1 MMLVCLALA
10 AWSSSS
16 RSAEVDLSLER
27 KVKAAFLYQFIPYVQ
42 WPPQA
47 IGSRDAPFV
56 IAVLGSDDTI
66 ADLTEVIGGRT
77 VEGRPVVVRRWRDS
91 DAQGGVHIVYVRR
104 VDTARVAAIARAA
117 QAAGMLLVTEAEGAL
132 NQGSMINFHIVDGK
146 VRFDV
151 ALPVVEKAGL
161 RVSSRLLAVAHDVR
175 SQP

>member
-1 MMLVCLALA
+1 MTLLWLALA
-10 AWSSSS
+10 AFPPAS
-16 RSAEVDLSLER
+16 RSAEIDLSLDR

-47 IGSRDAPFV
+47 SPARDAPFV
-56 IAVLGSDDTI
+56 IAVLGSDETI
-66 ADLTEVIGGRT
+66 ADLNEVIGGRT

-91 DAQGGVHIVYVRR
+91 DIQGGVHIVYVRR
-104 VDTARVAAIARAA
+104 GDTARVAAIARAA

-132 NQGSMINFHIVDGK
+132 NLGSMINFHIVDGK

-151 ALPVVEKAGL
+151 ALPVLEKAGL